1 MHNPSSR
8 KLSMS
13 GVTRLMA
20 AGVKIRIVLP
30 ALIAMVITTL
40 ALSPVSAK
48 GNHGGIVSS
57 VDKAPIVPAGT
68 TVGNTTDF
76 VITLDTSLDPSV
88 PGRTLLAGGTVKV
101 TLPDAFVN
109 SGLVPIQ
116 QVGTPGC
123 VPNTPDLLQCN
134 TAVFLQ
140 GWPQHPVGPPK
151 YSLSLEGTNT
161 VVFTANVDLIPN
173 PPAEPGI
180 KQMHLILN
188 SFTNPHPGRYEILVE
203 AETGAGG
210 AVETGVGKV
219 HILPKPKASIN
230 VTSAFVPG
238 TPNRIYQETGIEE
251 LTPLPYDFLLWDKKG
266 DPFVGVEIVP
276 VDGGKHGKHGKHGK
290 SGKHGHGPKST
301 KSLAAKMVHEGRTV
315 GKVFIERPAGAT
327 GYGVFTDVPSV
338 LINSPISTAPTGRMT
353 AFFHTGSEAGDYTLT
368 FSINGGNSVQM
379 FVAVN

>member
-8 KLSMS
+8 KWSMS

-20 AGVKIRIVLP
+20 AGVKIRVVVP
-30 ALIAMVITTL
+30 ALIAIFITTL
-40 ALSPVSAK
+40 ALSPASAR

-68 TVGNTTDF
+68 TAGSATDF

-88 PGRTLLAGGTVKV
+88 PGRTLLAGDTVKV

-109 SGLVPIQ
+109 SGLLPIQ

-123 VPNTPDLLQCN
+123 VPNIPNGLQCN

-140 GWPQHPVGPPK
+140 GWPQHPVAPPK

-173 PPAEPGI
+173 APDEPGI
-180 KQMHLILN
+180 KQIHLILN
-188 SFTNPHPGRYEILVE
+188 SFINPHPGRYKILVE

-219 HILPKPKASIN
+219 HILPNPRASIN

-238 TPNRIYQETGIEE
+238 TPNRIYQATGTEE
-251 LTPLPYDFLLWDKKG
+251 LTPLPYDFLLWDKNG
-266 DPFVGVEIVP
+266 VPFVGVEIVP
-276 VDGGKHGKHGKHGK
+276 VDGGKHGKRGR
-290 SGKHGHGPKST
+290 HGHAPKST
-301 KSLAAKMVHEGRTV
+301 KSLAALMVHEGHTV
-315 GKVFIERPAGAT
+315 GKVFIERPKGAT
-327 GYGVFTDVPSV
+327 GYSVFTQSPSV

-353 AFFHTGSEAGDYTLT
+353 AFFRTGSKAGDYTLT
-368 FSINGGNSVQM
+368 FSVNGGNSVQM
-379 FVAVN
+379 FVTAN

>member
-1 MHNPSSR
+1 MG
-8 KLSMS
+8 

-20 AGVKIRIVLP
+20 SGMNIRVVVP
-30 ALIAMVITTL
+30 ALIAIFIATL
-40 ALSPVSAK
+40 ALSPASAK

-68 TVGNTTDF
+68 TTGESTDI

-88 PGRTLLAGGTVKV
+88 PGRTLLAGHTVKV

-109 SGLVPIQ
+109 SDLVPQIQ
-116 QVGTPGC
+116 QVGTAGC
-123 VPNTPDLLQCN
+123 VPHTPDLLQCN

-140 GWPQHPVGPPK
+140 GWPQHPIGPPK
-151 YSLSLEGTNT
+151 YSLSMEGTNT

-173 PPAEPGI
+173 APGEPGI

-188 SFTNPHPGRYEILVE
+188 SFINPHPGKYKILVQ

-219 HILPKPKASIN
+219 HILPKPRASIN

-238 TPNRIYQETGIEE
+238 TPNRIYQEIGTEE
-251 LTPLPYDFLLWDKKG
+251 LTPLPYDFLLWDKNG

-276 VDGGKHGKHGKHGK
+276 VDGGNHGKQ
-290 SGKHGHGPKST
+290 GHAPKST

-315 GKVFIERPAGAT
+315 GHVFIERPKGAT
-327 GYGVFTDVPSV
+327 GYSVFTQSPST
-338 LINSPISTAPTGRMT
+338 LINSPISTVPTGRMT
-353 AFFHTGSEAGDYTLT
+353 AFFRTGSEAGDYTLT
-368 FSINGGNSVQM
+368 FSVKGGNSVQM
-379 FVAVN
+379 FVAAN